1 MNEVIKKV
9 IAAEAEAKRM
19 VQAAKAEAERIM
31 SDAKTRTLE
40 LKSVA
45 RLQNQNEVDQIL
57 AAATADA
64 DKEKQ
69 ARLAAVAADIEK
81 QIVLDEPAKRQAIAA
96 VLKCVSG

>member
-9 IAAEAEAKRM
+9 IAAEAEAKRL
-19 VQAAKAEAERIM
+19 VQAAKTEAERIM
-31 SDAKTRTLE
+31 SEAKKRALE
-40 LKSVA
+40 LRSAA
-45 RLQNQNEVDQIL
+45 RQQNQIEVEQIL
-57 AAATADA
+57 ASATADA

-81 QIVLDEPAKRQAIAA
+81 RMVLDEPAKRQAIAA